1 MPRDIL
7 CLSSDTG
14 GGHRSAAQA
23 ITEALQ
29 YLYPDTYRV
38 EMVDALL
45 NYSPFPFNRMVYLY
59 RPLVDEGVHLWK
71 WMWKS
76 TAGRRRTNILLLLAY
91 PYVRGRIRSLFRRP
105 EPDAVLSVHPVFQ
118 HIPMHVVRRLGWRA
132 PFISVVTD
140 PVSVHPVWLY
150 HRVDLCL
157 VATEEARQR
166 ALRAGIPAERV
177 RVAGMPV
184 SLKFAQ
190 EVDDKLTLRGRLG
203 LEVGRP
209 TVLLV
214 GGGEGMGPLFEIA
227 RAVARAR
234 PPAQLCIVAGRNEA
248 LRRKLETVSW
258 EIPTRVFGFIT
269 NMPEVMGACDLI
281 ITKAGPGTVAEA
293 LVMGLPIV
301 LSGFIPGQEEG
312 NVRWVVQNGVGVL
325 AQRPSAIAETV
336 RRWLEGDTDQL
347 TQMAARARSLGRPQ
361 AALDI
366 ARAIHELINHRARPS
381 TGARAIFPRPGLPVT
396 RSRPGDAGRQLG
408 ILKRPLYRLIQTG
421 RKRLSDERNK
431 TTPV

>member
-29 YLYPDTYRV
+29 YLYPDAYRV

-45 NYSPFPFNRMVYLY
+45 NYSPFPFNRMVYWY
-59 RPLVDEGVHLWK
+59 RPLADESVPLWK

-76 TAGRRRTNILLLLAY
+76 TAGRRRTEFLLTLAY
-91 PYVRGRIRSLFRRP
+91 PYVRGRVRSLFRRP
-105 EPDAVLSVHPVFQ
+105 EPDAILSVHPVFQ
-118 HIPMHVVRRLGWRA
+118 HIPLRVVRKLGWQA

-140 PVSVHPVWLY
+140 PVSVHPIWLY

-157 VATEEARQR
+157 VATEEARRR

-177 RVAGMPV
+177 RVTGVPV
-184 SLKFAQ
+184 SLKFTQ
-190 EVDDKLTLRGRLG
+190 EMDDKLTLRGRLG
-203 LEVGRP
+203 LEVDRP

-234 PPAQLCIVAGRNEA
+234 PPAQLCIVAGRNEG
-248 LRRKLETVSW
+248 LRHKLEAVSW
-258 EIPTRVFGFIT
+258 EIPTRVFGFVT

-281 ITKAGPGTVAEA
+281 ITKAGPSTIAEA
-293 LVMGLPIV
+293 LIMGLPIII
-301 LSGFIPGQEEG
+301 SGFIPGQEEG
-312 NVRWVVQNGVGVL
+312 NVRWVVENGVGVL

-336 RRWLEGDTDQL
+336 RRWLEDDTEQFN
-347 TQMAARARSLGRPQ
+347 QMAARARSLSRPQ

-366 ARAIHELINHRARPS
+366 ARAIHELINDRARPS
-381 TGARAIFPRPGLPVT
+381 TGARAMLPNPGLPVST
-396 RSRPGDAGRQLG
+396 SSRWR
-408 ILKRPLYRLIQTG
+408 R
-421 RKRLSDERNK
+421 
-431 TTPV
+431 